1 MKNKINIRKITLTGI
16 FIAIA
21 VSSITVFCS
30 QKSSG
35 KQMDDLLLK
44 NVEALAWG
52 EGGGYTSCLGVGS
65 VDCPTTQYKV
75 EYVMSGYS
83 LESLY

>member
-1 MKNKINIRKITLTGI
+1 MKNKIK
-16 FIAIA
+16 IA
-21 VSSITVFCS
+21 VISLCAVSAITAFYS

-52 EGGGYTSCLGVGS
+52 EGGYSRCLGLGD
-65 VDCPTTQYKV
+65 VDCTFSKTKV
-75 EYVMSGYS
+75 E
-83 LESLY
+83 

>member
-1 MKNKINIRKITLTGI
+1 MKNKIKIAVISLC
-16 FIAIA
+16 A

-35 KQMDDLLLK
+35 
-44 NVEALAWG
+44 
-52 EGGGYTSCLGVGS
+52 EGGYSHCLGLGD
-65 VDCPTTQYKV
+65 VDCPFSKTKV

-83 LESLY
+83 LEDLY

>member
-1 MKNKINIRKITLTGI
+1 MKNKIKIAVISLC
-16 FIAIA
+16 A

-35 KQMDDLLLK
+35 DLLLK

>member
-1 MKNKINIRKITLTGI
+1 MKNKIK
-16 FIAIA
+16 IA
-21 VSSITVFCS
+21 VISLCAVSAITAFYS

-52 EGGGYTSCLGVGS
+52 EGGILAVW
-65 VDCPTTQYKV
+65 V
-75 EYVMSGYS
+75 
-83 LESLY
+83 

>member
-1 MKNKINIRKITLTGI
+1 MKNKIKIVVISLC
-16 FIAIA
+16 A
-21 VSSITVFCS
+21 VSAITAFCS

-52 EGGGYTSCLGVGS
+52 EGGYSHCLGLGD
-65 VDCPTTQYKV
+65 VDCPYSETKV

-83 LESLY
+83 LEGLY

>member
-1 MKNKINIRKITLTGI
+1 MKNKIKIAVISLC
-16 FIAIA
+16 A
-21 VSSITVFCS
+21 VSSISVFCS

-52 EGGGYTSCLGVGS
+52 EGGYSHCLGLGD
-65 VDCPTTQYKV
+65 VDCPFSKTKV

-83 LESLY
+83 LEDLY

>member
-1 MKNKINIRKITLTGI
+1 MKNKIKIAVISLC
-16 FIAIA
+16 A

-52 EGGGYTSCLGVGS
+52 EGGGYTSCLGVR
-65 VDCPTTQYKV
+65 VVLIALLLNIKLN
-75 EYVMSGYS
+75 M
-83 LESLY
+83 